1 MKQNSTTKGKLACIG
16 MRANRKSKSRQT
28 NSSFGYFDLG
38 NKAIVPYNLKHLLRS
53 LENVTIQEQIA
64 SSSTPK
70 MGTLA
75 NKVNSR
81 RKLAVVGLKTDY
93 LTFVASPP
101 QQLGAFSLELP

>member
-16 MRANRKSKSRQT
+16 MKSSKSRQT

-38 NKAIVPYNLKHLLRS
+38 KKEIVAYNLKHLL
-53 LENVTIQEQIA
+53 LLHNDP
-64 SSSTPK
+64 TPLALPSK

-81 RKLAVVGLKTDY
+81 RKLAIVGPKTDH
-93 LTFVASPP
+93 LTVPFVRNIPTVRCRSA
-101 QQLGAFSLELP
+101 AT